1 MDGKIGEKDVNRL
14 IVHEEV
20 SVGDDVIGNMETLT
34 KVEIFSTMFEPYTLS
49 IKGKKVRGI
58 IAENREGEYFYHA
71 LFEDVHVGEKL
82 ELKVIIDGKYTRET
96 LKEDGY
102 NSNFAWNTRHVQRI
116 IFPKRWKILSAIPSG
131 YVLET
136 FRGLPSIKWKREG
149 KFWGDVQVKVK
160 KF

>member
-1 MDGKIGEKDVNRL
+1 
-14 IVHEEV
+14 
-20 SVGDDVIGNMETLT
+20 
-34 KVEIFSTMFEPYTLS
+34 
-49 IKGKKVRGI
+49 
-58 IAENREGEYFYHA
+58 
-71 LFEDVHVGEKL
+71 VHVGEKL